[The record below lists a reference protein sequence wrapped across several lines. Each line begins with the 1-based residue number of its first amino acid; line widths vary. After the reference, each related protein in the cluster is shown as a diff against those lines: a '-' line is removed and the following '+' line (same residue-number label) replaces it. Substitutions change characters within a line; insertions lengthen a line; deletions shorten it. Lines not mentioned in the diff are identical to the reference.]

1 MSESIEPA
9 PDPVPAPVIDHVPV
23 ETPKPPRPPKPARP
37 RARGTLLS
45 LLLFLLL
52 GAAGYYAWTNPSP
65 DVARELDAMHRE
77 ARNAS
82 AQAEKAA
89 QQVASVAQT
98 LQSLSDRI
106 DKLEKAPPPAV
117 PAPAPAA
124 MPPDIADLPKRVD
137 DLNARVEALA
147 SRPEPARSEP
157 ARSDAQAPDT
167 GVTQQALA
175 DLNARVAQA
184 FDAEK
189 ATVQQLAARLDQI
202 TPRLAALEEAAGSTR
217 NVANATVRLTRIEG
231 ALVALQAGRPLGR
244 IPEAPPALA
253 RFATVAPPT
262 EASLRESFPAL
273 ADHAAAV
280 SLPDLSGR
288 SFWQR
293 ALTRL
298 QSAVTVRQGSD
309 VLVGDPAAGI
319 LADARDRVQD
329 GDLAGAVAILH
340 QLTGPAAATMHDWVE
355 QANDLVAAR
364 AALADLA
371 LHG

>member
-1 MSESIEPA
+1 MNEFIEPA
-9 PDPVPAPVIDHVPV
+9 PDLAPAPVIDHVPV
-23 ETPKPPRPPKPARP
+23 ETPPPPRPGKPRRQSSGA
-37 RARGTLLS
+37 GGVLFS

-65 DVARELDAMHRE
+65 DTVRQLDAVHRE
-77 ARNAS
+77 AQDAT
-82 AQAEKAA
+82 AAAEKAA
-89 QQVASVAQT
+89 QQIASLAQT
-98 LQSLSDRI
+98 VQGLSDRI
-106 DKLEKAPPPAV
+106 DKLEKAPPPTI
-117 PAPAPAA
+117 PAA
-124 MPPDIADLPKRVD
+124 GPAAIPPDLADLPKRVD
-137 DLNARVEALA
+137 DLTARVEALA
-147 SRPEPARSEP
+147 NRPEP

-167 GVTQQALA
+167 GVTQQALS
-175 DLNARVAQA
+175 DLNARISQA

-189 ATVQQLAARLDQI
+189 TTVQQLAARLDQLA
-202 TPRLAALEEAAGSTR
+202 PRLAALEQTAGSTK
-217 NVANATVRLTRIEG
+217 NFANATVRLTRIEG
-231 ALVALQAGRPLGR
+231 ALVALQAGRPLGK
-244 IPEAPPALA
+244 IPEAPPAIA

-288 SFWQR
+288 SIWQR

-298 QSAVTVRQGSD
+298 QTAVTVRQGSD

-329 GDLAGAVAILH
+329 GDLSGAVTTLRA
-340 QLTGPAAATMHDWVE
+340 LTGPAAEVMHGWID
-355 QANDLVAAR
+355 QAESLLAAR

>member
-1 MSESIEPA
+1 VS
-9 PDPVPAPVIDHVPV
+9 
-23 ETPKPPRPPKPARP
+23 
-37 RARGTLLS
+37 
-45 LLLFLLL
+45 
-52 GAAGYYAWTNPSP
+52 
-65 DVARELDAMHRE
+65 
-77 ARNAS
+77 
-82 AQAEKAA
+82 
-89 QQVASVAQT
+89 
-98 LQSLSDRI
+98 
-106 DKLEKAPPPAV
+106 
-117 PAPAPAA
+117 
-124 MPPDIADLPKRVD
+124 
-137 DLNARVEALA
+137 
-147 SRPEPARSEP
+147 
-157 ARSDAQAPDT
+157 
-167 GVTQQALA
+167 
-175 DLNARVAQA
+175 QA

-189 ATVQQLAARLDQI
+189 TTVQQLAAKLEQI
-202 TPRLAALEEAAGSTR
+202 GPRLAALEETAGKTR
-217 NVANATVRLTRIEG
+217 GFANATVRLTRIEG
-231 ALVALQAGRPLGR
+231 ALVALQAGRPLGK

-262 EASLRESFPAL
+262 EASLRETFPAL

-298 QSAVTVRQGSD
+298 QTAVTVRQGSD